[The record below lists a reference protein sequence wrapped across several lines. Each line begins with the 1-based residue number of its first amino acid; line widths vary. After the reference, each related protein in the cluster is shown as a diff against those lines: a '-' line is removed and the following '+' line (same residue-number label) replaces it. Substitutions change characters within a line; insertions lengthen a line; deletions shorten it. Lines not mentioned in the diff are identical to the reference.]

1 MRTNQKKRISLKT
14 QASKNAVLRGMYETH
29 FAGGDLYKESFS
41 LVDHFCRI
49 LIGRNFIG
57 WNSVKANCKNSSMFP
72 IGWFNSRIRFKNR
85 FFIAG
90 HGGIRTSNSSK
101 YQDRFQIAR
110 LLSYWSRASIWK
122 FAQIWWNNN
131 LYNFNWCFSKCHF
144 TNKWSFQSFFPE
156 NSIFFKLWNELR
168 KSKETTNLTSISV
181 NNGKSKRWRIRRIF
195 ETVWIQKS

>member
-14 QASKNAVLRGMYETH
+14 HASKNAVLRGMYETH

-41 LVDHFCRI
+41 LVDNFFRI

-72 IGWFNSRIRFKNR
+72 IGWFNSRICFKNR

-110 LLSYWSRASIWK
+110 LLSHWSRG
-122 FAQIWWNNN
+122 FEYVLMGREPQ
-131 LYNFNWCFSKCHF
+131 F
-144 TNKWSFQSFFPE
+144 E
-156 NSIFFKLWNELR
+156 NSARFDEI
-168 KSKETTNLTSISV
+168 TICIISIDVSV
-181 NNGKSKRWRIRRIF
+181 S
-195 ETVWIQKS
+195 VY